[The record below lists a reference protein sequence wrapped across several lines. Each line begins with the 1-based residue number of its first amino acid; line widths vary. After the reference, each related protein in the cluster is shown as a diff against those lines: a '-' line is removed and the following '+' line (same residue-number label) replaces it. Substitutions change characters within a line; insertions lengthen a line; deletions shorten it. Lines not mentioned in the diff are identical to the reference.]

1 MSIGPTA
8 WIGLVAAILALLSL
22 DLLAFRGREPS
33 LRASLLFSAVY
44 LGAGLAFTAV
54 LWQWLGADAASA
66 YLAGY
71 VLEKS
76 LSLDNI
82 FVFTLVFAAFPLPVA
97 QRRRILFWGVIGA
110 ITFRAVFIAAGAA
123 VLDAAHW
130 VVYLFGAFLVA
141 TAVKLARHGGVAFDA
156 ERSRV
161 VRTVRRLAPRLA
173 TPALLALA
181 AIETAD
187 VIFALDSIPAIFAVT
202 REPFLVFAANAFA
215 ILGLRSLYFLLADSV
230 RRFRFLNPALA
241 LLLGLAGLKLVA
253 SAFVKV
259 PVGLTLA
266 AIVLVL
272 GAAIVASVLHRG
284 AIGPETA

>member
-1 MSIGPTA
+1 MPIGPTA
-8 WIGLVAAILALLSL
+8 WIGLVAAILALLAL
-22 DLLAFRGREPS
+22 DLVAFRGREPS
-33 LRASLLFSAVY
+33 VRASLAFSALYV
-44 LGAGLAFTAV
+44 GAGLAFAGV
-54 LWQWLGADAASA
+54 LWRWLGSAAATA
-66 YLAGY
+66 YLSGY

-82 FVFTLVFAAFPLPVA
+82 FVFTLVFAAFPLPLA

-110 ITFRAVFIAAGAA
+110 IAFRAAFIAAGAA

-130 VVYLFGAFLVA
+130 VIYLFGAFLVA

-161 VRTVRRLAPRLA
+161 VRAVRRAVPRLA

-230 RRFRFLNPALA
+230 RRFRYLNPALA
-241 LLLGLAGLKLVA
+241 LLLGLAGAKLVA
-253 SAFVKV
+253 IGFEKV
-259 PVGLTLA
+259 PVGVTLT

-272 GAAIVASVLHRG
+272 GTAIAASLVKVE
-284 AIGPETA
+284 PTAA